1 MQEGSHLESL
11 IAEYEELL
19 QQGTES
25 ENILPVENLR
35 STVCALS
42 KSADWSRRGANEI
55 ARLANDY
62 GAFML
67 RNALAVAIVL
77 GMEDGELE
85 F

>member
-1 MQEGSHLESL
+1 MREGDYLESL
-11 IAEYEELL
+11 IAEYEGLL
-19 QQGTES
+19 VNSKHSES
-25 ENILPVENLR
+25 TVAGENLR
-35 STVCALS
+35 SAVCVLT
-42 KSADWSRRGANEI
+42 KSADWSLRGAKEI
-55 ARLANDY
+55 ARLVDDY